1 MRLQSKSYIF
11 LLLFFFVGCVARKT
25 TIEYKERIVRDTV
38 SVQSVKTIIKPV
50 KEYLIVDNPC
60 DSLGLLK
67 SFEKTIKTEK
77 STVKLYND
85 KGRIKV
91 DVNIDSIVD
100 LEVNKFKSNYK
111 SEVKTKEVTLVKFRY
126 PLWLIIGFCVSVFLN
141 LIRLKSKFL

>member
-1 MRLQSKSYIF
+1 MRLQNKSYIF
-11 LLLFFFVGCVARKT
+11 LLLFFFVGCVAKKS
-25 TIEYKERIVRDTV
+25 IVEYKERIVRDTV
-38 SVQSVKTIIKPV
+38 SVQTVKTIIKPV